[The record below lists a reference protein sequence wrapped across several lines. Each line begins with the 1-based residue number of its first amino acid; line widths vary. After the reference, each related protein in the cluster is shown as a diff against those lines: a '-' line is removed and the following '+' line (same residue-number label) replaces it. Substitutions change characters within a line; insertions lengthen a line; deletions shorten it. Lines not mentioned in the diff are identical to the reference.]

1 MHSQKA
7 ETYYEILQVSPNA
20 SQAVIRA
27 AYKSLMQHF
36 HPDKNSDNPEIEQ
49 YAVRIGQAFEVLSDP
64 VKRKAYDLELELNAS
79 NHSVSNKMALHTERN
94 AMQSP
99 EYENMNINPVQGKSQ
114 LDGKDEYSSPIL

>member
-7 ETYYEILQVSPNA
+7 ETYYETHQVSPNA

-36 HPDKNSDNPEIEQ
+36 HPDKNSDNPQMEQ
-49 YAVRIGQAFEVLSDP
+49 HATRIGQAYDVLGDP
-64 VKRKAYDLELELNAS
+64 VKCKAYDLELELNAS
-79 NHSVSNKMALHTERN
+79 NHYVSNKMSLHTERN
-94 AMQSP
+94 ARHSP

-114 LDGKDEYSSPIL
+114 LDVKTNTLLHY